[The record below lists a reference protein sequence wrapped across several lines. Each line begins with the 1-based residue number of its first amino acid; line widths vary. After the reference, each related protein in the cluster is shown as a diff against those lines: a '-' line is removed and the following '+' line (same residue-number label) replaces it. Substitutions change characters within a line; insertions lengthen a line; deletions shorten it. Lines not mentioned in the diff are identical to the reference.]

1 MKASNNAQP
10 LYAFRVVVRGNNDGR
25 RVRRVRTVMAANE
38 GVAAQRVE
46 QADPHVLAG
55 LVDLYVTVLPPLAK

>member
-25 RVRRVRTVMAANE
+25 RVRRVRTVMATNE
-38 GVAAQRVE
+38 GVAAQKVE
-46 QADPHVLAG
+46 QEDPHVLAG